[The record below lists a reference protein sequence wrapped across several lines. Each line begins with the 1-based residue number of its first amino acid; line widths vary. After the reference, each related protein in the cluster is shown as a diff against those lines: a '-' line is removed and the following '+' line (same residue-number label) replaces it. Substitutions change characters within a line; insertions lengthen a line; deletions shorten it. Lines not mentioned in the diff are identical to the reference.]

1 MSTKPQDNSQDLHG
15 KAAIITGGNT
25 EIAGAVALAL
35 VSRGVRICL
44 CGSQKDLL
52 ELAAANCL
60 AEGGTC
66 FSIQSALD
74 TLEDA
79 QSIVD
84 QALTEHKQLDI
95 LIMISP
101 FWAGGQIHE
110 HSLKTWDIVMEGN
123 LRQVFLMARVVLP
136 ILRTQKHGEVM
147 AIGSDSTLGIYPM
160 DGAFGVAM
168 HGLNALMELIR
179 VENQE
184 YGIRTHILCPGV
196 ASTSDVDGNG
206 KAALTASQVADW
218 VVWLLTRPAHL
229 RSNGPILI

>member
-1 MSTKPQDNSQDLHG
+1 MSTKSQDNSQDLHG
-15 KAAIITGGNT
+15 KAAIIIGGNT
-25 EIAGAVALAL
+25 EIARAVALAL

-52 ELAAANCL
+52 ELTAANCL
-60 AEGGTC
+60 AESGIC
-66 FSIQSALD
+66 FPIQSDLD

-84 QALTEHKQLDI
+84 QSLTAFKQLDI

-110 HSLKTWDIVMEGN
+110 HSIKTWDMVMEGN

-136 ILRTQKHGEVM
+136 ILRAQKHGEVM
-147 AIGSDSTLGIYPM
+147 AIGSDSVLGIYPV
-160 DGAFGVAM
+160 DGAFSVAM
-168 HGLNALMELIR
+168 HGLNALIELIR

-196 ASTSDVDGNG
+196 ASTSDVDSNG
-206 KAALTASQVADW
+206 KPVLTASQVADW
-218 VVWLLTRPAHL
+218 VARMD
-229 RSNGPILI
+229 RS